1 LISDFR
7 AKSVLYNYGAPV
19 GNPNPG
25 SVPATAWLHSS
36 AALGLR
42 RRNQTEGF
50 ISTKNQ
56 KFMWFFILN
65 NQ

>member
-25 SVPATAWLHSS
+25 SVPATAWLHRS

-42 RRNQTEGF
+42 RINQTEGF

-56 KFMWFFILN
+56 KFVWFFILN

>member
-25 SVPATAWLHSS
+25 SVPATAWLYCS

-42 RRNQTEGF
+42 RRNQTEEF

>member
-25 SVPATAWLHSS
+25 SVPATAWLYCS

-50 ISTKNQ
+50 IIQKTKNLCG
-56 KFMWFFILN
+56 FLF
-65 NQ
+65 